1 MYLPDAPTRANM
13 ISFFRNHFRLTP
25 PGRSLWA
32 APLPN
37 FLLSYVRELVMSK
50 GCPWELALL
59 ATIDAFVAADA
70 GRTHVKTS
78 DGRRNSLS
86 KVTIV
91 SAEAGVGK
99 SSAHEEAQ
107 AVFAEFDRKR
117 QKEIQEENKE
127 IEFQNSLLHARQ
139 KELLKVYGK
148 SLSEEYVAELRE
160 IRDEI
165 RPLKRFHPHL
175 LVDTTAA
182 AYSQHV
188 IETGR
193 GIRLECD
200 GVMLPGGTLRQVTKG
215 WSSEGAKR
223 SRVTMPE
230 GQNDAPFILEHVM
243 TQPGNFHQYI
253 NSFSNDD
260 SGMMT
265 RMLLYKYEGNAVP
278 FMNLRPMCDHMRS
291 EFRSR
296 LLALLE
302 ASYKVTEDGMN
313 AHRVISVSPE
323 AEQLLA
329 NMKVKWDGMAV
340 QGGFCYRIRNF
351 MKRMPQHAIRLAGC
365 LHLTEFNATSKE
377 PISLQ
382 LMEGA
387 VQLAEVFADQ
397 MLRWSIKDYEDV
409 NAECCRTVMLFVLQK
424 NFDIVSETLLKQ
436 AVKNKF
442 CAADV
447 SVALE
452 YLLAEGYLHERLPLL
467 PVTKG
472 ERKAGRPTGRDFVNP
487 YFAPYESSF

>member
-1 MYLPDAPTRANM
+1 MYLPNAPTRANM

-25 PGRSLWA
+25 PGPALCA
-32 APLPN
+32 VLLPN

-99 SSAHEEAQ
+99 STAHEEAQ

-117 QKEIQEENKE
+117 QKEIQEKNRE
-127 IEFQNSLLHARQ
+127 IEFQNSLLQARR
-139 KELLKVYGK
+139 KELLKEYGK
-148 SLSEEYVAELRE
+148 YLCEEYVTELRK
-160 IRDEI
+160 IRDKI
-165 RPLKRFHPHL
+165 LPLIRFHPHL
-175 LVDTTAA
+175 IGDATPA
-182 AYSQHV
+182 AYTQQV
-188 IETGR
+188 IETGC

-200 GVMLPGGTLRQVTKG
+200 GITLPVGTLRQITKG
-215 WSSEGAKR
+215 WSSEGTKR
-223 SRVTMPE
+223 SRMTMPD
-230 GQNDAPFILEHVM
+230 GQNDDPFILEHMM

-265 RMLLYKYEGNAVP
+265 RMLIYKYEGNTRP
-278 FMNLRPMCDHMRS
+278 CMNPRPMCEDMRL
-291 EFRSR
+291 EFRKR
-296 LLALLE
+296 LMALLE
-302 ASYKVTEDGMN
+302 ASYKAKESDMN
-313 AHRVISVSPE
+313 AHRVISVTRE
-323 AEQLLA
+323 AEQLLEH
-329 NMKVKWDGMAV
+329 MKVKWDGMAV

-365 LHLTEFNATSKE
+365 LYLTEFSETSEE

-382 LMEGA
+382 LMEVA

-409 NAECCRTVMLFVLQK
+409 NAECCRTVMIFVLEK

-436 AVKNKF
+436 AIKYKF

-447 SVALE
+447 DVALE
-452 YLLAEGYLHERLPLL
+452 YLLAEGYLRENLPLL
-467 PVTKG
+467 PLKKG
-472 ERKAGRPTGRDFVNP
+472 TRKLGRPTGRDFVNP
-487 YFAPYESSF
+487 YFAPFETSY